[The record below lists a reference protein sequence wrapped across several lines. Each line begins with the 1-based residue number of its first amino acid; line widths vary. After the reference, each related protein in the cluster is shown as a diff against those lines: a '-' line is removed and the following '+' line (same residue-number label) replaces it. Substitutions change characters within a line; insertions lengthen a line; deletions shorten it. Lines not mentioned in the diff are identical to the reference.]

1 MKWSKTYTHIIYII
15 YIYISTSTLCIFVSA
30 CTPSNTFAVLH
41 RGDIEAKELCQ
52 EDYNSATAAY
62 LSAPQRLKPDLQWK
76 YYEARMMDMARQ
88 GSWLIFCIFLVF
100 CVYYILT
107 YLYVLLLKPF
117 LSPILFA
124 LGDCCCKKKKVEED
138 SATWET
144 CLKECEKH
152 NVLTSYALNMNTK
165 YHAAAVAIAH
175 GDDQAKKQAEL

>member
-1 MKWSKTYTHIIYII
+1 MDIYLNLN
-15 YIYISTSTLCIFVSA
+15 TLCIFVSA

-41 RGDIEAKELCQ
+41 SGDIEAKELCQ

-62 LSAPQRLKPDLQWK
+62 LSAPARLKPDLQWK

-100 CVYYILT
+100 CVYYIVLW
-107 YLYVLLLKPF
+107 LYKLLLKPF
-117 LSPILFA
+117 ISPILFA
-124 LGDCCCKKKKVEED
+124 LGDCCCKKKVQED

-144 CLKECEKH
+144 CLQECEKH
-152 NVLTSYALNMNTK
+152 NVLTSYALNKNTK

-175 GDDQAKKQAEL
+175 GDDQAKKQALL